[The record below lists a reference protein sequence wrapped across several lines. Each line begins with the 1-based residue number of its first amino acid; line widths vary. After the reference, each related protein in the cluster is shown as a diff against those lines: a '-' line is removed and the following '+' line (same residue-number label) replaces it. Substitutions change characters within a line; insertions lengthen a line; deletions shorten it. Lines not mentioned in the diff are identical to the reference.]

1 MGLHRFKEFLLNKD
15 LKVDEDDLFY
25 RFSKFRDSEKAVKK
39 LQKRVDFMLELNE
52 FSYLNEKERRQK
64 LGYGIDGDLSEYEH
78 LLRQLTDHPEKM
90 EKFMK
95 NTIQMKMKILKND
108 KKIRESRN
116 CVTNEFG
123 YKTCDYS
130 TTNNNK
136 NESINPFQKDTV
148 FHSLY
153 EMGGDDMLDVD
164 WEKAGYIS
172 NHIIDQGACG
182 SCWAFAIT
190 GSIESSYLIEKGKR
204 YNLSEQ
210 ELVLNN
216 KLKCNGGLMYEGIE
230 YVKENGILEEYQL
243 PYEINNYLES
253 ATIPNIKKDKKV
265 QILDYV
271 GIKDGN
277 MLSFLSHLAYR
288 PVTAVVN
295 INDTF
300 YYYKSGIM
308 NMYLDNMSRIG
319 SIGVLAVGYHIDKE
333 DPNNSYIRYRISWGN
348 QWGEQGYFRV
358 HLENHHINH
367 AYSYSNFYLH
377 MYSSFYTVVSQ

>member
-1 MGLHRFKEFLLNKD
+1 MG
-15 LKVDEDDLFY
+15 
-25 RFSKFRDSEKAVKK
+25 
-39 LQKRVDFMLELNE
+39 
-52 FSYLNEKERRQK
+52 
-64 LGYGIDGDLSEYEH
+64 
-78 LLRQLTDHPEKM
+78 
-90 EKFMK
+90 
-95 NTIQMKMKILKND
+95 KMKILKND

-136 NESINPFQKDTV
+136 NESNNSSESETTTNNNNESINPFQNDTV

-216 KLKCNGGLMYEGIE
+216 KLKCNGGLMYE
-230 YVKENGILEEYQL
+230 
-243 PYEINNYLES
+243 
-253 ATIPNIKKDKKV
+253 
-265 QILDYV
+265 